1 MSTKQ
6 PTPTTLADRLRAIL
20 RGIDQQKADDGRGW
34 WETAEGAAFGAAKLA
49 EILAVVEA
57 TPIAPEGWPT
67 QAMVAAGRQ
76 AAESVGDQL
85 GTEVGLWVV
94 FQAMLNAA
102 PSTLDGWQLAP
113 TEPDH
118 RMLHAGAVALGASR
132 RPSFDGVAREV
143 FSAMLEAAP
152 QPKPAF
158 WRRHIISERD
168 WTNVINTAHISTS
181 DAPHVVVFKLQRSLA
196 AVGKSAAPSETL
208 ERMAGR
214 FVHLLGG

>member
-6 PTPTTLADRLRAIL
+6 QTSPSLADRLRGIL
-20 RGIDQQKADDGRGW
+20 QGIDKQKSADERGW
-34 WETAEGAAFGAAKLA
+34 WETAEGAAFGAMKLT
-49 EILAVVEA
+49 ELLAVIEA

-67 QAMVAAGRQ
+67 QAMVAAGRS
-76 AAESVGDQL
+76 AAESLGEQL

-102 PSTLDGWQLAP
+102 PSTIDGWQLTPA
-113 TEPDH
+113 EPDH
-118 RMLHAGAVALGASR
+118 RMLQAGAVALGASR
-132 RPSFDGVAREV
+132 RPSFDGVARDV
-143 FSAMLEAAP
+143 FAAMLEAAP

-168 WTNVINTAHISTS
+168 WSNVINTAHISTS

-196 AVGKSAAPSETL
+196 AVGKSTPPTETL
-208 ERMAGR
+208 ERMASR
-214 FVHLLGG
+214 FVHLLG